1 MLLIEDFKKDINNSL
16 KEILENTG
24 EQVEALKEES
34 QKSLKALQENTT
46 KQVKKLNKTIQ
57 DVKMEV
63 EIIKKSQREKT
74 LKIENL
80 GKRSEVIDATEYKRQ
95 KNIRCRR
102 YHRKH

>member
-57 DVKMEV
+57 DAKMEV
-63 EIIKKSQREKT
+63 EIIKKSQRET
-74 LKIENL
+74 ILVIENL
-80 GKRSEVIDATEYKRQ
+80 V
-95 KNIRCRR
+95 N
-102 YHRKH
+102 